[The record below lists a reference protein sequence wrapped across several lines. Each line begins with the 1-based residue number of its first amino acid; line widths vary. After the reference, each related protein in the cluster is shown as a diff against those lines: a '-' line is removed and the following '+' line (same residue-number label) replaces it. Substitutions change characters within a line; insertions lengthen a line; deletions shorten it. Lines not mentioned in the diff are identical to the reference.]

1 MVNTTRQL
9 DIIINITS
17 LVGGVA
23 VLVHLTV
30 LCFGD
35 RWFERRCKQHWPAA
49 YRMRLA
55 FGGPRHEPHSRSV
68 DVVDSGSRTT
78 SDCGTG
84 RDESL
89 KMSSRYAHHVYVVVP
104 LLCGVTRNVSSTR
117 FYFVLTALC
126 LVNLRNAGA
135 IKRDFIALCN
145 DVLTFA

>member
-9 DIIINITS
+9 DTIINITP

-30 LCFGD
+30 IRFGD
-35 RWFERRCKQHWPAA
+35 RWYERRCKPHWPAA
-49 YRMRLA
+49 YRMRLP
-55 FGGPRHEPHSRSV
+55 FGGTRHEPHSRPV
-68 DVVDSGSRTT
+68 DVVDSGSRTA

-89 KMSSRYAHHVYVVVP
+89 KMSTRCAHYVYVVVP

-117 FYFVLTALC
+117 
-126 LVNLRNAGA
+126 
-135 IKRDFIALCN
+135 
-145 DVLTFA
+145 